1 MFAIGWSKSL
11 SSAALVC
18 LVLSGCGGSGGSGG
32 SGGISSGGGGLGK
45 VTGSDAQSSSP
56 ALQALS
62 DEPAPS
68 FSAQIGDN
76 AGPDLSGAQARLDA
90 PDPRNGSYAVY
101 AANGT
106 QLTLSIDMNAKR
118 YVMTD
123 PEGQSASGAFAEDF
137 TEPGT
142 YVFDTTRVPAAVNL
156 ARFRITAD
164 AAVGQFPFA
173 NAYSNPATYAVQPFI
188 AARTFV
194 TAGAA
199 VDGIYNRLG
208 ISRNRNGTSDSQVVP
223 LRISGTGTLL
233 EMCFDNTIYT
243 IDACPTG
250 SKRAYSLAVD
260 ASSKW
265 TGTSVTNP
273 DDKIGFRVTRI
284 NGQNVYLSAGAS
296 TTDPDTQVF
305 RLAVPESSSWPA
317 VTMRGGSTLGSWG
330 TTTLN
335 AGTYV
340 RASSSADDNYN
351 TLTMPVT
358 SLVSGPAGVR
368 VLTNGTNQYHA
379 VQGSGLVVSTGF
391 RTVASTVGYIAL
403 GLVDSGAPG
412 DSRNGRYKVF
422 ATNGTQ
428 QTLKLNLDTKRYE
441 MTDNTGATVAG
452 AIADD
457 SAEAGTYIFTTGRV
471 ANTPYNTA
479 RFRVSG
485 GAVVG
490 GFPFAVAFS
499 NPASYAAQPFIA
511 ARTFVTRAADLDGT
525 YNQLAVTQNAAGTDS
540 SITTFKLQNSG
551 TSMVL
556 CSGNGISAI
565 DACPAESQVAYSVTW
580 DAANARWQA
589 IRLDNPDP
597 NQGQI
602 FHMARI
608 GGQNI
613 QLRATFGASQASKIF
628 RIGLPESDAWPSV
641 TAHGHATDGSWG
653 SSELNVYWNGRTST
667 SVNGTTG
674 TLNFPVNMIGGLSAL
689 RVVNGPLP
697 RNENK
702 YFEARSSG
710 LSVLVGARLNVNTQ
724 GYIQLNL
731 VD

>member
-1 MFAIGWSKSL
+1 MTESE
-11 SSAALVC
+11 
-18 LVLSGCGGSGGSGG
+18 
-32 SGGISSGGGGLGK
+32 
-45 VTGSDAQSSSP
+45 AQSSSP

-106 QLTLSIDMNAKR
+106 QLALSIDMNAKR

-123 PEGQSASGAFAEDF
+123 PAGESASGTFAEDF

-199 VDGIYNRLG
+199 VDGVYNRLG
-208 ISRNRNGTSDSQVVP
+208 ISHNRSGTTDSQVVP

-250 SKRAYSLAVD
+250 SKRAYSLAVEAD
-260 ASSKW
+260 SKW
-265 TGTSVTNP
+265 TGTNVTNP
-273 DDKIGFRVTRI
+273 DDKLGFRVTRI

-296 TTDPDTQVF
+296 TIDPDTQVF

-317 VTMRGGSTLGSWG
+317 ITTRGGSTVGTWG
-330 TTTLN
+330 RTTLDTTTYL
-335 AGTYV
+335 
-340 RASSSADDNYN
+340 RAASYADDNYK
-351 TLTMPVT
+351 TLNVPV
-358 SLVSGPAGVR
+358 SPLASGPAGIR
-368 VLTNGTNQYHA
+368 VVTNGTEKYHV
-379 VQGSGLVVSTGF
+379 VQGAGLAIVAGF
-391 RTVASTVGYIAL
+391 RTIASTVGYIAV
-403 GLVDSGAPG
+403 GLVDSRPPG

-422 ATNGTQ
+422 TTNGTQ

-441 MTDNTGATVAG
+441 MIDNAGATVAG

-457 SAEAGTYIFTTGRV
+457 SAEAGTYIFATGRV

-485 GAVVG
+485 DAVVG
-490 GFPFAVAFS
+490 GFPFAVALS
-499 NPASYAAQPFIA
+499 NPVTYAAQPFIA

-525 YNQLAVTQNAAGTDS
+525 YSQLAVTRNASGADS
-540 SITTFKLQNSG
+540 SITSFRLQGGG
-551 TSMVL
+551 TGMVL
-556 CSGNGISAI
+556 CNSNQIFAI
-565 DACPAESQVAYSVTW
+565 DACPAQFQIPYTVTW

-589 IRLDNPDP
+589 IRVDNPDP

-602 FHMARI
+602 FHVARI

-613 QLRATFGASQASKIF
+613 QLRGAFGVSQASTIF
-628 RIGLPESDAWPSV
+628 RIGLPEMTLWPSV
-641 TAHGHATDGSWG
+641 TAHGLSTDGAWG
-653 SSELNVYWNGRTST
+653 SSVLNTEVNQRTST
-667 SVNGTTG
+667 SVNGTVG
-674 TLNFPVNMIGGLSAL
+674 TLSLPVSILGGPSGM
-689 RVVNGPLP
+689 RIVNGSGV
-697 RNENK
+697 NK
-702 YFEARSSG
+702 YFEVRSTS
-710 LSVLVGARLNVNTQ
+710 LSVLVGARTNVNTQ

>member
-1 MFAIGWSKSL
+1 M
-11 SSAALVC
+11 
-18 LVLSGCGGSGGSGG
+18 
-32 SGGISSGGGGLGK
+32 
-45 VTGSDAQSSSP
+45 
-56 ALQALS
+56 LQAPG

-68 FSAQIGDN
+68 FSAQVTDN

-106 QLTLSIDMNAKR
+106 QLTLSIDLNAKR

-123 PEGQSASGAFAEDF
+123 PAGESASGTFAEDF

-142 YVFDTTRVPAAVNL
+142 YVFDTTRVPAALNL

-173 NAYSNPATYAVQPFI
+173 NAYSSPATYAVQPFI

-199 VDGIYNRLG
+199 MDGVYNRLG
-208 ISRNRNGTSDSQVVP
+208 ISHNRNGSVDSQAVP
-223 LRISGTGTLL
+223 MRISGTGTLL

-243 IDACPTG
+243 MDACPTG

-260 ASSKW
+260 ANSKW

-273 DDKIGFRVTRI
+273 DDKIGFRMTRI
-284 NGQNVYLSAGAS
+284 GGQNVYLSAGAS
-296 TTDPDTQVF
+296 TIDPDTQVF

-317 VTMRGGSTLGSWG
+317 VTMRGGSTRGTWG

-335 AGTYV
+335 ATTYL

-358 SLVSGPAGVR
+358 PLASGPTGIR
-368 VLTNGTNQYHA
+368 VLTNGTDKYHA

-403 GLVDSGAPG
+403 GLVDSRAPG

-457 SAEAGTYIFTTGRV
+457 GAEAGTYIFATGRV

-479 RFRVSG
+479 RFRVSSD
-485 GAVVG
+485 AVVG
-490 GFPFAVAFS
+490 GFPFAVALS
-499 NPASYAAQPFIA
+499 NPATYAAQPFVA

-525 YNQLAVTQNAAGTDS
+525 YNQVAVTRNAAGADS
-540 SITTFKLQNSG
+540 SITTFKLQGAG
-551 TSMVL
+551 TGMVL
-556 CSGNGISAI
+556 CNSNAISAI
-565 DACPAESQVAYSVTW
+565 DACPSGSQIAYSVSW

-608 GGQNI
+608 SGQNV
-613 QLRATFGASQASKIF
+613 QLRGAFGASQASTIF
-628 RIGLPESDAWPSV
+628 RIGLPESNAWPSV

-653 SSELNVYWNGRTST
+653 SSVLDNYANRRTST

-674 TLNFPVNMIGGLSAL
+674 TLSFPVDTISSLSAL
-689 RVVNGPLP
+689 RVVNGRGPH
-697 RNENK
+697 NDK
-702 YFEARSSG
+702 TYFEARSSG